1 MGPGAV
7 ITVPPASAHSYDHAG
22 WATDL
27 VVAGALGAILGAGV
41 GGRAPAVVA
50 TRDEHSIPALAAG
63 PPPPLAHLAALARSV
78 AGGDVVVGSTAQPAV
93 ADHART
99 AWDALAA
106 RGVLARGVHARPRCS
121 RCGALPDATAT
132 SACEGCG
139 SPASPGDG
147 EPNWFLRVAPFADG
161 IAAFRERV
169 ALRGPAAALGRASA
183 APPATL
189 SVSRPAS
196 RTGGHGVPVPGDPGQ
211 VIHSGFVAAASYL
224 APRPDAGW
232 AESATRIQV
241 LGKGLLNLHL
251 TLVPL
256 LCQALDAPTADVLH
270 VHHHLRVEGRSPRE
284 AAAAGITASALVE
297 RHGPTAV
304 RWGILRLALARR
316 DASLLLRDLAALGS
330 REAPR
335 VAALAGSGS
344 GSGAAGAGTDASET
358 PGPHG
363 DPAAGRRTAAQLAAL
378 DLGGLTRS
386 LLAAPDRGG
395 LDAVATGTDRAR
407 LDSLVAW
414 VVGAGARP

>member
-1 MGPGAV
+1 M
-7 ITVPPASAHSYDHAG
+7 
-22 WATDL
+22 
-27 VVAGALGAILGAGV
+27 
-41 GGRAPAVVA
+41 
-50 TRDEHSIPALAAG
+50 
-63 PPPPLAHLAALARSV
+63 

-106 RGVLARGVHARPRCS
+106 QGALERGVHARPRCS

-139 SPASPGDG
+139 ARPP
-147 EPNWFLRVAPFADG
+147 
-161 IAAFRERV
+161 
-169 ALRGPAAALGRASA
+169 RA
-183 APPATL
+183 T
-189 SVSRPAS
+189 AS
-196 RTGGHGVPVPGDPGQ
+196 RTGSSASRRSPTGSPRSASASPSGAGRGPRTRERGATHDAERLAAGVPHGRARRARAGRPRPGDPLGVRGGRELPGAAAPRGVGGVGDADPGARQGPAQPAPHPRAAPVPGARRADRRRAARAPPPAG
-211 VIHSGFVAAASYL
+211 GGAVAA
-224 APRPDAGW
+224 
-232 AESATRIQV
+232 
-241 LGKGLLNLHL
+241 
-251 TLVPL
+251 
-256 LCQALDAPTADVLH
+256 
-270 VHHHLRVEGRSPRE
+270 E

-344 GSGAAGAGTDASET
+344 GSGAAGAGTDASAT

-407 LDSLVAW
+407 LHSLVAW
-414 VVGAGARP
+414 VVGSGARP